1 MRLQY
6 WMKQLLM
13 TVEFCDRTDPKE
25 PGNVATVI
33 SNLSN
38 IYYHLEYMDN
48 HVKTKG
54 DNYML
59 KHTCTHCGCVLE
71 AGDALIFEEEVY
83 CVDCLDELT
92 VLCDNCGRR
101 IFRESCESDGHITI
115 CSDCYSRD
123 YVACTRCGRLMIPEN
138 ACYEDDDEDVPYCAA
153 CYQSLNWIHH
163 YNYKPEPV
171 FYGAGHRYFGVELEV
186 DDGGEIQEN
195 AKRVVEFAPAQI
207 YCKHDGSIES
217 GFEGVSHPM
226 TLEYHCT
233 VMPWEKIVNTLKS
246 MGYRSHQTSTCGLHI
261 HVNRTSLGYTY
272 DAQDE
277 VIARILFLVEKFW
290 HELVKFSRRTL
301 GQLDRWAARYGYQ
314 DCPKEILKTAKGGY
328 GRYACVNLCNEN
340 TIEFR
345 IFRGTLK
352 YNTLIAALQLVN
364 RVCDAAVFMTDE
376 EVKELSWS
384 GFVTEVNEPELIQYL
399 KERSLY
405 IVEKEV

>member
-1 MRLQY
+1 M
-6 WMKQLLM
+6 
-13 TVEFCDRTDPKE
+13 EGESCDRTAPKE
-25 PGNVATVI
+25 PGNVATVN
-33 SNLSN
+33 SPRSD
-38 IYYHLEYMDN
+38 IYYLLEYMDH

-54 DNYML
+54 DNIML
-59 KHTCTHCGCVLE
+59 KHTCVHCGCVLGDDE
-71 AGDALIFEEEVY
+71 AFAFEAEIYCEE
-83 CVDCLDELT
+83 CLDELT
-92 VLCDNCGRR
+92 TFCDNCGRR
-101 IFRESCESDGHITI
+101 IFRDNNEGDATITL
-115 CSDCYSRD
+115 CGRCYSD
-123 YVACTRCGRLMIPEN
+123 HYVACDRCGRLIRQED
-138 ACYEDDDEDVPYCAA
+138 ACYEDDDEDTPYCVN
-153 CYQSLNWIHH
+153 CHQQSAWIHS
-163 YNYKPEPV
+163 YNFKPEPV

-186 DDGGEIQEN
+186 DEGGEEQDN
-195 AKRVVEFAPAQI
+195 AKKVVELAPDRI
-207 YCKHDGSIES
+207 YCKHDGSLNE
-217 GFEGVSHPM
+217 GFEIVTHPM

-233 VMPWEKIVNTLKS
+233 QMPWEKITEVLKK
-246 MGYRSHQTSTCGLHI
+246 MGYRSHQTSTAGLHI

-277 VIARILFLVEKFW
+277 VTARILFLVEKFW
-290 HELVKFSRRTL
+290 HELVKFSRRTVS
-301 GQLDRWAARYGYQ
+301 QLDRWAARYGYQ

-364 RVCDAAVFMTDE
+364 RICDAAVFMTDD
-376 EVKELSWS
+376 EVKVLSWS